1 MILGCYID
9 SEEDDDSDLLG
20 DDLLAMKTC
29 GIDCRSQSMWNT
41 QPKYMNKMNTNEMQQ
56 RKNSKCSVIIEELD
70 PIDKEEGKSEEMI
83 FDKTQGSV
91 ILNTSQEEEANPK
104 NQWVKDDDREQVDAR
119 QKNIPSPIP
128 ERSASER
135 LKKDQGLINE
145 ETNRRM
151 AVKRNLEGNN
161 PKPKYK
167 ISYLSYVVIID
178 ISKKMGVD
186 MGNHNMD
193 SIDLIK
199 EMELAR
205 QCLGRKKDLMMQK
218 G

>member
-1 MILGCYID
+1 MILGCYTN

-20 DDLLAMKTC
+20 DDLLAMKT
-29 GIDCRSQSMWNT
+29 GGSDSSSQSVWNT

-56 RKNSKCSVIIEELD
+56 GKNSKCSVIIEELD

-128 ERSASER
+128 KRRASER
-135 LKKDQGLINE
+135 LKKDEGLRIE
-145 ETNRRM
+145 ETDRRM
-151 AVKRNLEGNN
+151 AVKRNLEGNKLCRN
-161 PKPKYK
+161 Y
-167 ISYLSYVVIID
+167 
-178 ISKKMGVD
+178 
-186 MGNHNMD
+186 
-193 SIDLIK
+193 
-199 EMELAR
+199 
-205 QCLGRKKDLMMQK
+205 
-218 G
+218 